1 MKTIIKQAFGPLVF
15 VLSVSASS
23 AAVAIPMVDVV
34 DPDPNVAIAY
44 LGSYVFTHD
53 ITDAGFVAGVDTL
66 DSALIS
72 ILLRD
77 DAGNELFQFEIGL
90 GQTQNYSNVN
100 NGAAGETYAFALTA
114 PSLVDLGSDG
124 LVNVTIQS
132 VASTNQQFQTG
143 FFFDQSTLTA
153 QVTRGQTASSVPEP
167 ASLALLG
174 IGLAGLGAMRRHKST

>member
-1 MKTIIKQAFGPLVF
+1 MKTIKQAFGPFVF
-15 VLSVSASS
+15 ALSVSVSVSS
-23 AAVAIPMVDVV
+23 AAVAVPMVDVV
-34 DPDPNVAIAY
+34 DPDPNVAITY
-44 LGSYVFTHD
+44 LGSYAFTHD

-77 DAGNELFQFEIGL
+77 SAGNELFKFEIGL

-124 LVNVTIQS
+124 LINVTIQS
-132 VASTNQQFQTG
+132 VASDNQQFQTG
-143 FFFDQSTLTA
+143 FFFDHSTLTA
-153 QVTRGQTASSVPEP
+153 QVTKASSVPEP